1 MSDPFISSYHNPDP
15 YIPASLSEIYDL
27 LGSMLLGAP
36 TFIDKSGVFP
46 ERNIDSEFHA
56 LTEGAQKVRKKLGEE
71 DYAQLI
77 NLAGQAKALF
87 ADDPNDDNGKT
98 DQGRSLLYE
107 IEKLIQAARSH
118 RVAVKLKHDEG
129 EVTGD

>member
-1 MSDPFISSYHNPDP
+1 MSGHSTSSYHNPDP
-15 YIPASLSEIYDL
+15 YIPASLGEIYDL
-27 LGSMLLGAP
+27 LGSMFLGAP

-46 ERNIDSEFHA
+46 DRDIESEFHA

-71 DYAQLI
+71 GYAQMI
-77 NLAGQAKALF
+77 DLAGQAKALF

-107 IEKLIQAARSH
+107 IEKLIQAARLR
-118 RVAVKLKHDEG
+118 RVVAKPRDDEG

>member
-1 MSDPFISSYHNPDP
+1 MSGHFTSSYHNSDP

-27 LGSMLLGAP
+27 LGSMFLGAP
-36 TFIDKSGVFP
+36 TFIDESGVFP

-71 DYAQLI
+71 GYAQLI
-77 NLAGQAKALF
+77 DLAEQAKALF
-87 ADDPNDDNGKT
+87 ADDPNDANGKT

-107 IEKLIQAARSH
+107 IEKLIQAARL
-118 RVAVKLKHDEG
+118 RRAAAKKDDEG

>member
-1 MSDPFISSYHNPDP
+1 MSDPFISSYHNTDP

-98 DQGRSLLYE
+98 DQGYYM
-107 IEKLIQAARSH
+107 KLRN
-118 RVAVKLKHDEG
+118 
-129 EVTGD
+129 